1 MEDSLNSSGSD
12 RYVQATIRLQPK
24 KAFTTQLELHKALN
38 GTQGVDSV
46 LVETEE
52 VIVSYDPE
60 QISEES
66 IEGLLRQTGRE
77 PAEVALAPAYGGDR
91 HQHGH

>member
-24 KAFTTQLELHKALN
+24 EAFTTQLELHKALN
-38 GTQGVDSV
+38 GTLGVEAAV
-46 LVETEE
+46 VEAEE
-52 VIVSYDPE
+52 VVVSFDPE

-66 IEGLLRQTGRE
+66 IESLLRQTGRE
-77 PAEVALAPAYGGDR
+77 PAEVELTPAYSSFR
-91 HQHGH
+91 HHSY